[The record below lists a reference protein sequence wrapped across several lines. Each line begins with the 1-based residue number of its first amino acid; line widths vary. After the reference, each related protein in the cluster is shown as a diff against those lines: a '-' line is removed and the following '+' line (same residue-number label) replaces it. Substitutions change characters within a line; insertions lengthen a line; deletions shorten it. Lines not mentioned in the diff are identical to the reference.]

1 MRSQICISL
10 ILLMIGLVS
19 TTNISSNVTYVFPD
33 NTCYL
38 SSKPSHTNTSSLYI
52 FGYNGRPISEDCQ
65 TVSLHSADA
74 TLDKY
79 RLCIT
84 PESFIDPNC
93 SVTVEFR
100 FSDSVMVFNCNTSEM
115 DMFCTNEET
124 ELTIKTMIVEGYQ
137 NANFTITVQN
147 TISEIRKMPK
157 TFFMFTSTVVTESGR
172 IVGIAVG
179 GTVGVIVIGL
189 VCFIYIR
196 GKNSRNDYA
205 YHSSNS

>member
-1 MRSQICISL
+1 MEMKICISL

-19 TTNISSNVTYVFPD
+19 TTNISSNVTYLFPD

-38 SSKPSHTNTSSLYI
+38 SSKPSHTNTSSLYV

-65 TVSLHSADA
+65 TISLHSADA

-100 FSDSVMVFNCNTSEM
+100 FSDTVMVFNCNTSEL
-115 DMFCTNEET
+115 DTFCTNEET
-124 ELTIKTMIVEGYQ
+124 ELTIKTMVVEGYQ

-147 TISEIRKMPK
+147 AISEIH
-157 TFFMFTSTVVTESGR
+157 TENFVTDSGR